1 MKKLVLLLV
10 VVLCLSEVSSAPS
23 YDSALEEKKK
33 ELKVLE
39 EELNALLKSKE
50 SDG

>member
-1 MKKLVLLLV
+1 MNKLVLVV

-23 YDSALEEKKK
+23 YDSTLEAKKK
-33 ELKVLE
+33 ELEVLE

-50 SDG
+50 RDG